1 MSTPLPPKAREPL
14 RADRLV
20 SLRASVDRARA
31 VLDTYV
37 DYLGLGGA
45 LPKLIMEERAASD
58 ALVIELSLARRSAF
72 KPIPLP
78 PKQEGPRGAPGPTP
92 LLLRPQPQPPPPR
105 PPPPRTQEERDEE
118 LL

>member
-58 ALVIELSLARRSAF
+58 AAEAAAAAGRKKRA
-72 KPIPLP
+72 
-78 PKQEGPRGAPGPTP
+78 A
-92 LLLRPQPQPPPPR
+92 
-105 PPPPRTQEERDEE
+105 
-118 LL
+118 